1 MGAAEDGLGPTEELL
16 CVRGW
21 DFCSTL
27 VYVTLLLANT
37 FLAINSVLALS
48 VLVLMNSFKKR
59 NRARASS
66 NNLRTFVDLYL
77 SHAVWKASSNSNT
90 YETSTNHS

>member
-1 MGAAEDGLGPTEELL
+1 MGAAEDGRAPTEERS

-21 DFCSTL
+21 DFFSTL
-27 VYVTLLLANT
+27 LYVTLLLANT

-77 SHAVWKASSNSNT
+77 SHAVWNASSNSNT
-90 YETSTNHS
+90 YETIIHS